1 MRLLLSIA
9 TVHILNRVRQSLVGI
24 LGVATGVGFS
34 VMMAALMEGSQ
45 RDFVDQLIDTMPHVT
60 VSDERRSPPVQP
72 AQQVYDAVAIYGLT
86 TPVIRPGIKN
96 PLAIMAS
103 VENWLP
109 GAIAPSVQSKAIVRF
124 AGRDVAAS
132 VTGVDPRKEVT
143 VSKLPTQIRQGSLDD
158 LFKASNAVILGDRL
172 ATKIG
177 ARIGNTVVL
186 VAGNGQLMSCTVVGL
201 LRTGIAQV
209 DETQVYTLLKTA
221 QILAAQTGLV
231 NAIRIKVRDVLDA
244 RTIASRIEAETGYKA
259 VSWQEANEDLL
270 SALTIRNF
278 IMYTVVGA
286 ILLVASFGTYNIIST
301 ITHEK
306 TRDIAILKSLGFTRS
321 MVQRIFLIE
330 ALMIG
335 IAGML
340 AGWVLGYF
348 LSLGLSMVEIRTP
361 FADATSLPIFYSPKH
376 YLLAGGVAL
385 TASAIAGFMP
395 ARKAARVQP
404 VDIIRGAS

>member
-1 MRLLLSIA
+1 
-9 TVHILNRVRQSLVGI
+9 
-24 LGVATGVGFS
+24 
-34 VMMAALMEGSQ
+34 MMAALMEGSQ
-45 RDFVDQLIDTMPHVT
+45 RDFVDQLINAMPHVT
-60 VSDERRSPPVQP
+60 ISDERRSPPTQP
-72 AQQVYDAVAIYGLT
+72 AQQIYDAVAIHGLT

-103 VENWLP
+103 LESWLP
-109 GAIAPSVQSKAIVRF
+109 GSIAPSVQSKAIVRF

-132 VTGVDPRKEVT
+132 VTGIDPRREAS
-143 VSKLPTQIRQGSLDD
+143 VSKLPSQIRQGSLDD
-158 LFKASNAVILGDRL
+158 LFKASNAVIIGDRL

-177 ARIGNTVVL
+177 ARIGNNVVL

-201 LRTGIAQV
+201 VRTGIALV

-231 NAIRIKVRDVLDA
+231 NAIRIKADDVLDA
-244 RTIASRIEAETGYKA
+244 RAIASRIEAETGYKA
-259 VSWQEANEDLL
+259 VSWQEASEDLL

-330 ALMIG
+330 AMMIG
-335 IAGML
+335 VAGMM

-348 LSLGLSMVEIRTP
+348 MSVGLGMIEIRTP
-361 FADATSLPIFYSPKH
+361 FADATNLPLTYSPKH
-376 YLLAGGVAL
+376 YLLAGAVAL

>member
-1 MRLLLSIA
+1 MRLMFSIA
-9 TVHILNRVRQSLVGI
+9 LTHVLSRVRQSLVGM

-45 RDFVDQLIDTMPHVT
+45 RDFVDQLIDTMPHITVT
-60 VSDERRSPPVQP
+60 DERRSPPVQP
-72 AQQVYDAVAIYGLT
+72 ATLVYDATAIYGLS

-96 PLAIMAS
+96 PLAITS
-103 VENWLP
+103 TLESWLP
-109 GAIAPSVQSKAIVRF
+109 GAIAPSAVSKAIVRF
-124 AGRDVAAS
+124 AGRDIAAT
-132 VTGVDPRKEVT
+132 VTGIDPRREIT
-143 VSKLPTQIRQGSLDD
+143 VSKLATQIRQGTIDD
-158 LFKASNAVILGDRL
+158 LYKASNAIILGDRL

-177 ARIGNTVVL
+177 ARVGNTVVL

-209 DETQVYTLLKTA
+209 DETQTYTLLKTG

-244 RTIASRIEAETGYKA
+244 RTIASRVESETGYKA

-270 SALTIRNF
+270 SALQIRNF

-306 TRDIAILKSLGFTRS
+306 TRDIAILKSLGFTRT
-321 MVQRIFLIE
+321 MVQRIFLVE
-330 ALMIG
+330 ALAIG
-335 IAGML
+335 VAGML
-340 AGWVLGYF
+340 GGWVLGYF
-348 LSLGLSMVEIRTP
+348 LSLGLGTVEIRTP
-361 FADATSLPIFYSPKH
+361 FADATRLPIYFSPAH

-385 TASAIAGFMP
+385 AASAIAGYMP

>member
-9 TVHILNRVRQSLVGI
+9 MTHVLSRVRQSLVGM

-45 RDFVDQLIDTMPHVT
+45 RDFVDQLIDTMPHIT
-60 VSDERRSPPVQP
+60 VSDERRSAPIQP
-72 AQQVYDAVAIYGLT
+72 SELVFDAVDIHGLT

-96 PLAIMAS
+96 PLAITAS
-103 VENWLP
+103 LETWLP
-109 GAIAPSVQSKAIVRF
+109 GTIAASVQSKAIVRF

-132 VTGVDPRKEVT
+132 VTGIDPRREVT
-143 VSKLPTQIRQGSLDD
+143 VSKLATQIRQGALDD
-158 LFKASNAVILGDRL
+158 LFKASNSIILGDRL
-172 ATKIG
+172 ASKIG

-209 DETQVYTLLKTA
+209 DETQTYTLLKTA
-221 QILAAQTGLV
+221 QILSAQTGLV
-231 NAIRIKVRDVLDA
+231 NAIRIKVRDVMDA
-244 RTIASRIEAETGYKA
+244 RAIATRIETETGYKA

-286 ILLVASFGTYNIIST
+286 ILLVASFGTFNIIST

-306 TRDIAILKSLGFTRS
+306 TRDIAILKSLGFTRA
-321 MVQRIFLIE
+321 MVQRIFLVE
-330 ALMIG
+330 ALVIG
-335 IAGML
+335 LAGML
-340 AGWVLGYF
+340 AGWLLGYV
-348 LSLGLSMVEIRTP
+348 LSVSLGTVEIRSP
-361 FADATSLPIFYSPKH
+361 FADMTHLPIYYSPLH
-376 YLLAGGVAL
+376 YLLAGAVAMA
-385 TASAIAGFMP
+385 ASAIAGFMP